1 MNTPGQGWPVGIYC
15 THVKVAV
22 HLLLHALF
30 FRVELTRTNY
40 AVSTCIASFQESFS
54 W

>member
-1 MNTPGQGWPVGIYC
+1 MNEPGQGWPVGVYY

-22 HLLLHALF
+22 HLLLHALCF
-30 FRVELTRTNY
+30 FKVELTRTSY
-40 AVSTCIASFQESFS
+40 AVNTCILYQELFS